1 MDHITNGSML
11 FDPKLHTLSF
21 IRSRSSFLLA
31 AVLACATVFK
41 PICADQTLHLALTA
55 HVARLVAHVKVNSFK
70 SIEIVQAL
78 LSLATY
84 TDVSSSLCH
93 DPSWSYIS
101 YAIALAIEL
110 RLDIPVPFCVQADLA
125 YSSST
130 HELLVRNAHRTCLL
144 LFIHDRVSCYLM
156 VDARGEP
163 TKSRIWPWWLGDTLS
178 CLRLECSH
186 LQPSPLGASI
196 R

>member
-1 MDHITNGSML
+1 MDCITNGSML

-31 AVLACATVFK
+31 AVLACATSFK
-41 PICADQTLHLALTA
+41 SLCADRALHLALSTQ
-55 HVARLVAHVKVNSFK
+55 VARLAAYVKVNSFK
-70 SIEIVQAL
+70 SIEIVQGF

-84 TDVSSSLCH
+84 TDVSSSLCR

-110 RLDIPVPFCVQADLA
+110 RLDIPVPYGVQADLA
-125 YSSST
+125 YSRST

-144 LFIHDRVSCYLM
+144 LFIHDRVSF
-156 VDARGEP
+156 
-163 TKSRIWPWWLGDTLS
+163 
-178 CLRLECSH
+178 
-186 LQPSPLGASI
+186 
-196 R
+196 